1 MSLLARKDEAEGKRL
16 ALAEPNLS
24 GNEAAYLQEC
34 IASGFVSSVG
44 PFVDR
49 FEAMVAELARS
60 RHAVATASG
69 TAGLHV
75 ALKALGVGPGD
86 LVIVP
91 AYSFIASANAVS
103 QAGAEPWFFD
113 IGGDSWTLDP
123 SLLEAVLSV
132 ETEWRD
138 GALYHRT
145 RGGRVGAL
153 MAVHAL
159 GHPADMDAIVE
170 VATANGLPV
179 LADGGAALKI

>member
-1 MSLLARKDEAEGKRL
+1 MSLSARKDEAKEKRL

-113 IGGDSWTLDP
+113 ILPKEGDM
-123 SLLEAVLSV
+123 VLSDRPGLGI
-132 ETEWRD
+132 ELNE
-138 GALYHRT
+138 A
-145 RGGRVGAL
+145 
-153 MAVHAL
+153 AVAK
-159 GHPADMDAIVE
+159 MTV
-170 VATANGLPV
+170 
-179 LADGGAALKI
+179 